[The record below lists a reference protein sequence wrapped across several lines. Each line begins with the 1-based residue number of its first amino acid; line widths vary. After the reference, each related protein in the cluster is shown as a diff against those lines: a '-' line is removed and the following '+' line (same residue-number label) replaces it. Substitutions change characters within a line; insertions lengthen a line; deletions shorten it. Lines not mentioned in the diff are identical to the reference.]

1 MCPSN
6 WGNSVGRS
14 VSEPVKATL
23 KGGHWWLSREW
34 PSDRNEFSCLPG
46 DSYKGLRDCNFLSL
60 EFLPVHLGNRYL
72 DRYSAGAILG
82 MEGNRRLFYY
92 FYSTRRKKE
101 SVERSRENST
111 KVEALISLRIV
122 IVVVIVAVLVLI
134 GIVSLGFSIAFVS
147 IGIETT
153 TDSLVGLDSA
163 SAGRGGV

>member
-1 MCPSN
+1 MVEQRVT
-6 WGNSVGRS
+6 VGSKR
-14 VSEPVKATL
+14 V
-23 KGGHWWLSREW
+23 
-34 PSDRNEFSCLPG
+34 
-46 DSYKGLRDCNFLSL
+46 
-60 EFLPVHLGNRYL
+60 FLPSRVTKGCVTVIFYLSNFSPFISEIDTWIDTNTVQEQSSGWKEIAASSIISILREERRNRWR
-72 DRYSAGAILG
+72 DREKIQ
-82 MEGNRRLFYY
+82 R
-92 FYSTRRKKE
+92 
-101 SVERSRENST
+101 

>member
-1 MCPSN
+1 MVTDG
-6 WGNSVGRS
+6 WA
-14 VSEPVKATL
+14 E
-23 KGGHWWLSREW
+23 
-34 PSDRNEFSCLPG
+34 SDRRIETSFPAFPGMVTKGCVTVIFYLSNFSPFISEIDIWIDTVQEQSSG
-46 DSYKGLRDCNFLSL
+46 WKEIAASSIISILR
-60 EFLPVHLGNRYL
+60 EERRNRWR
-72 DRYSAGAILG
+72 DREKIQ
-82 MEGNRRLFYY
+82 R
-92 FYSTRRKKE
+92 
-101 SVERSRENST
+101 